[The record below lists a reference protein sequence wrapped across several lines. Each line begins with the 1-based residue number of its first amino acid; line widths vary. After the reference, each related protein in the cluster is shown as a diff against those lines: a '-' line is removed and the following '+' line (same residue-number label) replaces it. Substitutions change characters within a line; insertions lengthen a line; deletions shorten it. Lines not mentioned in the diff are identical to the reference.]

1 MSASKLNHRVI
12 FMCSWNSVYLLLL
25 SIKVVLDLKNYLE
38 FQFTQTMRRSPNKEG
53 SLSET
58 RQVTQP
64 TQATK
69 SQPKQTTQSLNDS
82 NSQVH
87 DFFLHL
93 KWPMINKIVSRM
105 FSMEPMSLFFCHLN
119 VHQSMMKTTEHQP
132 QPSTTK
138 EHM

>member
-1 MSASKLNHRVI
+1 
-12 FMCSWNSVYLLLL
+12 
-25 SIKVVLDLKNYLE
+25 
-38 FQFTQTMRRSPNKEG
+38 MRRSPNKEG

-138 EHM
+138 EHMLFHRFSCPGH